1 MGLLISTVREFI
13 KADRYVRSGLW
24 QTQNYPLSV
33 GSLRDRKVGIV
44 GMGRIGQAIARRLDA
59 SLVPVVYHTR
69 NPSKEVSY
77 KHYPDLIEM
86 AKAVD
91 TLMVIVPGGAS
102 TNKMINAEV
111 LKALGPRGV
120 LVNVARGSVIDE
132 PALVQALKS
141 GTILAAGLDVFAAE
155 PTVPDELKTMQERRA
170 VAAYRLGLGGDTQRD
185 GSARGRQPQILVR
198 RQGAVDAGC
207 GDAVQGTLMNALR
220 LAAWVVAA
228 LVAASTLA
236 QAQDTTTLKKEMVG
250 QWELST
256 TERSKTCVV
265 TMKGEAAGQGFK
277 LELEPA
283 CKAAL
288 PFTKGIV
295 AWSVRGLDIVRM
307 QDASGE
313 AVIDFTEVEA
323 GIFEGLRQGEGVYIL
338 QDLAAARSMAKSMD
352 QMIGDWSMVR
362 SNGQPVCALTLTN
375 TEAGPDNFQ
384 VFLKPKCDA
393 AIAQFNPTQW
403 RLERGQIILMSKAGD
418 AWQFEAD
425 DNAQW
430 RRVPDTADPLIM
442 LRQ

>member
-1 MGLLISTVREFI
+1 
-13 KADRYVRSGLW
+13 
-24 QTQNYPLSV
+24 
-33 GSLRDRKVGIV
+33 
-44 GMGRIGQAIARRLDA
+44 
-59 SLVPVVYHTR
+59 
-69 NPSKEVSY
+69 
-77 KHYPDLIEM
+77 
-86 AKAVD
+86 
-91 TLMVIVPGGAS
+91 
-102 TNKMINAEV
+102 
-111 LKALGPRGV
+111 
-120 LVNVARGSVIDE
+120 
-132 PALVQALKS
+132 
-141 GTILAAGLDVFAAE
+141 
-155 PTVPDELKTMQERRA
+155 
-170 VAAYRLGLGGDTQRD
+170 
-185 GSARGRQPQILVR
+185 
-198 RQGAVDAGC
+198 
-207 GDAVQGTLMNALR
+207 MNALR
-220 LAAWVVAA
+220 LNTWVVAA
-228 LVAASTLA
+228 LVAASTFA

-265 TMKGEAAGQGFK
+265 TMKGDAAGQGFK

-352 QMIGDWSMVR
+352 QMIGDWSIVR
-362 SNGQPVCALTLTN
+362 GNGQPVCGLTLTN

-403 RLERGQIILMSKAGD
+403 RLDRGQIILLSKAGE